1 MSECAQAVGVV
12 CLQQGGCEMPEGLHR
27 QADGGEGDR
36 ALEPKALTLQKT
48 PGRRTRSL
56 TQSSPSWAPQET
68 RPRNRAL
75 VSLSGA
81 ECRGLRNRGQD
92 SKPRE
97 TAPQLWET
105 LPHPSLA
112 FMGAVTVG
120 FVGASGADV
129 LSHSV
134 SDSLRPHR
142 L

>member
-1 MSECAQAVGVV
+1 MSECAQAGGVV

-56 TQSSPSWAPQET
+56 TQSPPSWAPQET

-97 TAPQLWET
+97 TAP
-105 LPHPSLA
+105 HPSLA
-112 FMGAVTVG
+112 FMEAVTVG

-129 LSHSV
+129 LSHCV